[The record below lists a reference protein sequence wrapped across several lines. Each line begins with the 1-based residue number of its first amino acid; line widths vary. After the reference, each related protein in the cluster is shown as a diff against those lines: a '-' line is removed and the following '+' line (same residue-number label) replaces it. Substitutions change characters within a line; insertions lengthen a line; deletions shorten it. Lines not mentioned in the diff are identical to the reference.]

1 MRKLFCLLALAAAA
15 ALVSCTSMHNEVI
28 SGFCGADPRD
38 QQRWARIEVPADAE
52 AYRTLARAGEGMS
65 RPRGEEYWF
74 ALASGEIKYCVT
86 PLQRASTVPERNGSN
101 CDDRVGWWW
110 IFRQTPSGPETR
122 GVEERI
128 CLT

>member
-1 MRKLFCLLALAAAA
+1 MRRLLCLIAIAAVGALA
-15 ALVSCTSMHNEVI
+15 SCASMQNEII

-38 QQRWARIEVPADAE
+38 QQRWARIEAPADAE
-52 AYRTLARAGEGMS
+52 TYRTLARSDVGMS
-65 RPRGEEYWF
+65 QPRGEEYWF
-74 ALASGEIKYCVT
+74 ALTSGEIKYCLS

-110 IFRQTPSGPETR
+110 IFEQTSSGPVTR
-122 GVEERI
+122 GAEERI